1 MINAL
6 LDAVIVRLPV
16 SWLLAFTAGIGFPG
30 VYIGQALSP
39 LIPAV
44 VGWVYFKSR
53 GWEGRGL
60 IYGQVELE
68 MEQENGQEIGQE
80 NGQGIGQ
87 EIGQEIEREIG
98 QKMGQKMEQVM
109 GQEVEQAIGRKM
121 RKKMEQAIGRVM
133 EEEIGQKKDAAYG
146 AEDGPDID

>member
-1 MINAL
+1 MLFRSYTFDSFAIGIGSANIAMINAL

-60 IYGQVELE
+60 IHGRVELE

-80 NGQGIGQ
+80 
-87 EIGQEIEREIG
+87 IG
-98 QKMGQKMEQVM
+98 QKM

-121 RKKMEQAIGRVM
+121 RQKMEQAIGRVM
-133 EEEIGQKKDAAYG
+133 EEEIGQKKDAAYD
-146 AEDGPDID
+146 AEDGPDIDCGG